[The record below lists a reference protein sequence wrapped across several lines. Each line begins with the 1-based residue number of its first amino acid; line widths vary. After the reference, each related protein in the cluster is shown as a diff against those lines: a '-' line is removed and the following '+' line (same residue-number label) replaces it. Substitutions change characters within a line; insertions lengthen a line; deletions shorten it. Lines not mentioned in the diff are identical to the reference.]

1 MLGTELV
8 PNEYSRLN
16 LTWQKGEIRCFRVVK
31 MVPTF
36 LSCLSALP
44 FSSSPIQNGI
54 DTVLMDI
61 KDQKKVEEVA
71 LEFDL

>member
-1 MLGTELV
+1 M
-8 PNEYSRLN
+8 
-16 LTWQKGEIRCFRVVK
+16 
-31 MVPTF
+31 PTF
-36 LSCLSALP
+36 LKTCLSALL

-71 LEFDL
+71 FEFDL